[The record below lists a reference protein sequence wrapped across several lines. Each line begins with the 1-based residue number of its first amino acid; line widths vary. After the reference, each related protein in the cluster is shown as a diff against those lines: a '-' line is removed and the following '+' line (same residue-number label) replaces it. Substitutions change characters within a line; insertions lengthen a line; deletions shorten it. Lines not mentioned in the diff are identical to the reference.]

1 MILSIFNYLDY
12 RNIIKDFSRARGI
25 TFKSLATSAR
35 IHSSYFSRVM
45 KEKAFFSREQ
55 LYLIGKD
62 LKFSEEEMEY
72 FLLLGEIVNSGQS
85 GHKNFLLRKAKKLQ
99 AEKRKL
105 SHKFKKEAKELT
117 EKDIDYLY
125 QEAITGKIQMLL
137 TLEKY
142 QENPS
147 LICKKVFISEKK
159 LEQQISKL
167 EHLGLIIRKGEGVK
181 VLKRRVHLDEN
192 HPASTQ
198 NHINWRIET
207 LNRLNQRNP
216 QPSDY
221 HLSAILSGDEEIKT
235 KIKELFKEFVVEAQK
250 LVKDNKNIEDVYY
263 IGMDLF

>member
-1 MILSIFNYLDY
+1 MVLSIFNYLDY
-12 RNIIKDFSRARGI
+12 RDVIKDFSRSRGI

-45 KEKAFFSREQ
+45 KEKAYFSREQ
-55 LYLIGKD
+55 LFLIGKD
-62 LKFSEEEMEY
+62 LKFNEAEMDY

-85 GHKNFLLRKAKKLQ
+85 GHKNFLLRKARKIQTDKK
-99 AEKRKL
+99 KL
-105 SHKFKKEAKELT
+105 SHQFEKESKELT

-125 QEAITGKIQMLL
+125 QEAITGKIHMLL

-142 QENPS
+142 QENPL

-159 LEQQISKL
+159 LEQQLSKL
-167 EHLGLIIRKGEGVK
+167 EHLGLISRESGEIK

-207 LNRLNQRNP
+207 LNRLNQRTP

-235 KIKELFKEFVVEAQK
+235 KIKELFKDFVVEAQK

>member
-1 MILSIFNYLDY
+1 MLSSIFNYLDY
-12 RNIIKDFSRARGI
+12 RLVIKDFSRQKGI

-45 KEKAFFSREQ
+45 KEKAYFSREQ

-62 LKFSEEEMEY
+62 LALVEEGMEY

-85 GHKNFLLRKAKKLQ
+85 GHQNFLLRKAKKIQ
-99 AEKRKL
+99 DEKRKL
-105 SHKFKKEAKELT
+105 SHQFEKTTTELT
-117 EKDIDYLY
+117 KKDIDYLY
-125 QEAITGKIQMLL
+125 QEAVTGKIHMLL
-137 TLEKY
+137 TLDKY
-142 QENPS
+142 RENPL

-159 LEQQISKL
+159 LEQQLSKL
-167 EHLGLIIRKGEGVK
+167 EHLRLVSRENGAIR

-192 HPASTQ
+192 HPASIQ

-221 HLSAILSGDEEIKT
+221 HLSAILSADEETKT
-235 KIKELFKEFVVEAQK
+235 KIKELFKKFVVDAQK
-250 LVKDNKNIEDVYY
+250 LVKENKNIEDVYFL
-263 IGMDLF
+263 GMDLF